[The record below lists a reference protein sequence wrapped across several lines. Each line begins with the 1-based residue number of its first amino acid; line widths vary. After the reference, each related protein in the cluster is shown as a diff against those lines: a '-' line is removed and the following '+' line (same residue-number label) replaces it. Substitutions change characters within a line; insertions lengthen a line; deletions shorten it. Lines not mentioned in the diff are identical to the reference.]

1 MKSIARAIVNN
12 RKIILI
18 ATVLLLIVAIG
29 LLVGVVVDDKI
40 NGDLMGYINEDSN
53 TSQGISFLFETFNI
67 KGDALMVVTGEKDDP
82 GLRETITKLKG
93 MEGVSQMIWVGD
105 MEMGENMLKLLDG
118 DVGDMLEDILGED
131 FRIEYNFR
139 DVINYLKQPA
149 DPSNPDGLYN
159 YVLLGMID
167 YPPSTND
174 ALALIT
180 DIREMFEEQGRTV
193 EMTGMT
199 ALSDSVLNGIMGEL
213 PYYILFALL
222 AVIFILIITSDSFID
237 PIVLLTTLGVSILV
251 ALGTNYIFEDVS
263 IITFALSSI
272 LQLAVTMDY
281 AIFFLHVYKEK
292 RRKGLSANDAIVES
306 APSVWSS
313 IIASCMT
320 TIGGFAAL
328 YCMQFTLGA
337 DLAKVLIKA
346 VVLSLLSVMILQ
358 PVLMIVLDK
367 ATQKTSHRA
376 LYLPFKLTSNI
387 AVKARTVLLTI
398 AAILIIPA
406 FLLQGTTSYSYFK
419 IFKDPETPTTQ
430 QVLSS
435 ELYNQLMCAVPVKP
449 KDGQDPQEFLA
460 EIAKI
465 EQVKQTISIYSILDV
480 DPDLVE
486 TLVRTL
492 NGEDT
497 DITIP
502 DSMISMMELVN
513 LDDMMGNFFG
523 RVELEDGSTQYY
535 TMYTFVIAGADES
548 DASMAVYHEISD
560 KVAEYYD
567 DYYTMGILTGV
578 DDMKTIT
585 PTDFRDVTIVSIAII
600 FIVLLVLLLNLRES
614 ILVVLLIELGI
625 WINMAL
631 NVVLGADT
639 NFMVYIILSSVQL
652 GCTVDYAILMCTR
665 YKTEYIKALGDKKL
679 AAKNA
684 ASATLFSITT
694 SASIIASVCLVCMVV
709 SKNTIVKEM
718 TGLLARG
725 AIISYVLVMLVLPG
739 ILSFVKPTL
748 LPKERKVYGAAI
760 AEKKAKIA
768 KEKRLE
774 EERQNPYPREGEV
787 PVIVYL
793 EDK

>member
-12 RKIILI
+12 RKKVLI
-18 ATVLLLIVAIG
+18 ATVLLLLLSVAM
-29 LLVGVVVDDKI
+29 LLGVVFGGKI
-40 NGDLMGYINEDSN
+40 NGDLMGYINEDSQ
-53 TSQGISFLFETFNI
+53 TAQGISFLFDTFNI

-82 GLRETITKLKG
+82 ELEKTISDIKK
-93 MEGVSQMIWVGD
+93 MDGVAQMIWVGD
-105 MEMGENMLKLLDG
+105 MELGENMMQNADAFLDLLG
-118 DVGDMLEDILGED
+118 PMLPED
-131 FRIEYNFR
+131 FELNYNFR
-139 DVINYLKQPA
+139 DVIEYLKQPA
-149 DPSNPDGLYN
+149 DKDNPDGLYN

-167 YPPSTND
+167 YPPSTNE
-174 ALALIT
+174 ALDLIGE
-180 DIREMFEEQGRTV
+180 IREIFEEQGRTV

-213 PYYILFALL
+213 PYYIIFALL
-222 AVIFILIITSDSFID
+222 AVIIILIVTSDSFID

-251 ALGTNYIFEDVS
+251 SMGTNYIFKDVS

-281 AIFFLHVYKEK
+281 AIFFLHVYKKK
-292 RRKGLSANDAIVES
+292 RSEGYDANGAVVEA
-306 APSVWSS
+306 APDVWPS
-313 IIASCMT
+313 IIASCLT
-320 TIGGFAAL
+320 TVGGFAAL

-367 ATQKTSHRA
+367 VTKKTTHKA
-376 LYLPFKLTSNI
+376 LYLSFRHTGNF
-387 AVKARTVLLTI
+387 AVKARNFFLAL

-406 FLLQGTTSYSYFK
+406 FLLQGTTTYSYFQ
-419 IFKDPETPTTQ
+419 IFEQPEQPTSQ

-435 ELYNQLMCAVPVKP
+435 ELYNQLMCAVPVAP
-449 KDGQDPQEFLA
+449 KDGKSPQDFID
-460 EIAKI
+460 EINNI
-465 EQVKQTISIYSILDV
+465 DQVKLTISVYSIMDV
-480 DPDLVE
+480 DPQLID
-486 TLVRTL
+486 TLVRQY
-492 NGEDT
+492 G
-497 DITIP
+497 
-502 DSMISMMELVN
+502 DSPLIK
-513 LDDMMGNFFG
+513 DMVGSFFG
-523 RVELEDGSTQYY
+523 KVEMEDGSTELY

-548 DASMAVYHEISD
+548 DASMAVYRQISEKID
-560 KVAEYYD
+560 EYYE

-578 DDMKTIT
+578 ADMKAIT
-585 PTDFRDVTIVSIAII
+585 PTDFRNVTIVSVVII
-600 FIVLLVLLLNLRES
+600 FAVLLVLLLNLRQS
-614 ILVVLLIELGI
+614 VLVVLLIELGI

-631 NVVLGADT
+631 NVILGANT

-665 YKTEYIKALGDKKL
+665 YKEEYIKTLGDKKQ

-684 ASATLFSITT
+684 ASGSLFSITT

-709 SKNTIVKEM
+709 SQNTIVKEM

-725 AIISYVLVMLVLPG
+725 AIISYLLVMFVLPG
-739 ILSFVKPTL
+739 VLSFVKPTL
-748 LPKERKVYGAAI
+748 LPKERRLFGRAI
-760 AEKKAKIA
+760 KERKAQIA
-768 KEKRLE
+768 KEKCLKEELE
-774 EERQNPYPREGEV
+774 DWRPREGEV